1 MNYLLRN
8 CRRAFF
14 VFALSLFVVNGVVCQ
29 NIFVGGDMR
38 YGHILCN
45 DDQSRAHINSSTYGF
60 SFYIGNNFAE
70 NEYWHSYWNFP
81 SFGLELSYDYID
93 NAVTGNKLGA
103 LFFIRPSFY
112 KTERLSLNAYLGL
125 GLSYFSKV
133 YHKTDNPHNTYIGS
147 HTNALIN
154 LGVQS
159 NYFVSERLA
168 LTAAVKFSHSSN
180 GQMFRPN
187 FGLNFAQFEFGCE
200 YYFDRYKYTVPIV
213 EKDKIKDNSVNISF
227 SPGITESKHTGERYF
242 ASSLSIAYS
251 RRFHPCFAY
260 GIGYDF
266 MYNGTI
272 AATPWYTDA
281 SESDCFSQGIV
292 ANFECLWG
300 RVALRVGLGG
310 YVINGEHQKLPYYER
325 AGLFYYLDRDMSQ
338 YIGISIKAH
347 AANAEFIEWTYGIS
361 LG

>member
-14 VFALSLFVVNGVVCQ
+14 VFALSLFMVEDVVCQ

-38 YGHILCN
+38 YGHVLCN
-45 DDQSRAHINSSTYGF
+45 DEQSRAHINSSTYGF
-60 SFYIGNNFAE
+60 SLYAGNNFTG
-70 NEYWHSYWNFP
+70 NDYWHRYWKYPSYGF
-81 SFGLELSYDYID
+81 ELSYDYID
-93 NAVTGNKLGA
+93 NGVTGNKLGA

-112 KTERLSLNAYLGL
+112 KTERLSLNVYLGL
-125 GLSYFSKV
+125 GVSYFSKI
-133 YHKTDNPHNTYIGS
+133 YHKTYNPHNTYIGS
-147 HTNALIN
+147 HINALIN
-154 LGVQS
+154 LGVQAD
-159 NYFVSERLA
+159 YFVSEYMA
-168 LTAAVKFSHSSN
+168 LTAAAKFSHSSN

-187 FGLNFAQFEFGCE
+187 FGLNFCQFEVGCE
-200 YYFDRYKYTVPIV
+200 YYLNGYKYDVPEAKEGNV
-213 EKDKIKDNSVNISF
+213 KDNAVNISF
-227 SPGITESKHTGERYF
+227 SPGITESKHTGEHYF

-251 RRFHPCFAY
+251 RKFHPCFAY

-272 AATPWYTDA
+272 NATPWYTDA
-281 SESDCFSQGIV
+281 SVEDCFSQGVV

-310 YVINGEHQKLPYYER
+310 YVMNGKHQKLPCYER
-325 AGLFYYLDRDMSQ
+325 AGLFYYLGRDMNQ
-338 YIGISIKAH
+338 YIGVSIKAH